1 MAVTTTP
8 RISLDRA
15 RRLALGAQGFN
26 DPAPRSTIDVR
37 HFRRVLSRVGV
48 VQLDSVNVISRA
60 HYLPFF
66 SRLGPYDRGALDRW
80 LWQSRELFEYWI
92 HEASLTSIDRWA
104 HLAYRMR
111 RGHPWKAIERINT
124 EQPGFVEKVLDEVRI
139 AGPLRVGEL
148 TEGGSRTGPWWGYG
162 PGKLALEWLFV
173 RGEVA
178 IADRPNFTRLYDL
191 TDRVIPDEVRAA
203 ETDPTTARRTLLR
216 DAVRHHGIGTVADL
230 ADYHRLKVRDAR
242 PLLDE
247 LAAAGEIVEVV
258 VDGWPRP
265 AYMDPDLPVPRSIH
279 GAALLAPFDPVVWFR
294 DRVERLFGFHYR
306 IEIYVPRPKRV
317 FGYYVLPFLLDG
329 EMVGRVD
336 LKADRAAGRLLVQ
349 GAFAETGA
357 DKIRVG
363 AALADHLR
371 DMAAWQ
377 DLSEIEIRPT
387 GDLASHIPV

>member
-1 MAVTTTP
+1 MAATP
-8 RISLDRA
+8 PRLSLDRA

-26 DPAPRSTIDVR
+26 DPAPRSTVDAR

-60 HYLPFF
+60 HYMPFF
-66 SRLGPYDRGALDRW
+66 SRLGPYDRDALDRW
-80 LWQSRELFEYWI
+80 LWRSGELFEYWI

-104 HLAYRMR
+104 HLAHRMR
-111 RGHPWKAIERINT
+111 RSHPWKAIERITT
-124 EQPGFVEKVLDEVRI
+124 EQPGFVDKVLDEVRI

-148 TEGGSRTGPWWGYG
+148 SEGGSRTGPWWGYG

-191 TDRVIPDEVRAA
+191 TDRVIPDEIRAA
-203 ETDPTTARRTLLR
+203 ELDPTTARRALLR
-216 DAVRHHGIGTVADL
+216 DAVRHHGIGTVADF
-230 ADYHRLKVRDAR
+230 ADYHRLKVGDAR
-242 PLLDE
+242 PLLAE

-265 AYMDPDLPVPRSIH
+265 VYMDPDLPIPRSVD

-294 DRVERLFGFHYR
+294 DRAERLFGFRYR

-329 EMVGRVD
+329 ELVGRVD

-349 GAFAETGA
+349 GAFAEEGA

-363 AALADHLR
+363 AALADQLR
-371 DMAAWQ
+371 GMAAWQ
-377 DLSEIEIRPT
+377 NLSEIEVRPN
-387 GDLASHIPV
+387 GDLASHLPV

>member
-1 MAVTTTP
+1 VDA
-8 RISLDRA
+8 
-15 RRLALGAQGFN
+15 
-26 DPAPRSTIDVR
+26 R

-60 HYLPFF
+60 HYMPFF
-66 SRLGPYDRGALDRW
+66 SRLGPYDRDALDRW
-80 LWQSRELFEYWI
+80 LWRSGELFEYWI

-104 HLAYRMR
+104 HLAHRMR
-111 RGHPWKAIERINT
+111 RSHPWKAIERITT
-124 EQPGFVEKVLDEVRI
+124 EQPGFVDKVLDEVRI

-148 TEGGSRTGPWWGYG
+148 SEGGSRTGPWWGYG

-191 TDRVIPDEVRAA
+191 TDRVIPDEIRAA
-203 ETDPTTARRTLLR
+203 ELDPTTARRALLR
-216 DAVRHHGIGTVADL
+216 DAVRHHGIGTVADF
-230 ADYHRLKVRDAR
+230 ADYHRLKVGDAR
-242 PLLDE
+242 PLLAE

-265 AYMDPDLPVPRSIH
+265 VYMDPDLPIPRSVD

-294 DRVERLFGFHYR
+294 DRAERLFGFRYR

-329 EMVGRVD
+329 ELVGRVD

-349 GAFAETGA
+349 GAFAEEGA

-363 AALADHLR
+363 EALADQLR
-371 DMAAWQ
+371 GMAAWQ
-377 DLSEIEIRPT
+377 NLSEIEVRPN
-387 GDLASHIPV
+387 GDLASHLPV

>member
-1 MAVTTTP
+1 MAATP
-8 RISLDRA
+8 PRLSLDRA

-26 DPAPRSTIDVR
+26 DPAPRSTVDAR

-60 HYLPFF
+60 HYMPFF
-66 SRLGPYDRGALDRW
+66 SRLGPYDRDALDRW
-80 LWQSRELFEYWI
+80 LWRSGELFEYWI

-104 HLAYRMR
+104 HLAHRMR
-111 RGHPWKAIERINT
+111 RSHPWKAIERITT
-124 EQPGFVEKVLDEVRI
+124 EQPGFVDKVLDEVRI

-148 TEGGSRTGPWWGYG
+148 SEGGSRTGPWWGYG

-191 TDRVIPDEVRAA
+191 TDRVIPDEIRAA
-203 ETDPTTARRTLLR
+203 ELDPTTARRALLR
-216 DAVRHHGIGTVADL
+216 DAVRHHGIGTVADF
-230 ADYHRLKVRDAR
+230 ADYHRLKVGDAR
-242 PLLDE
+242 PLLAE

-265 AYMDPDLPVPRSIH
+265 VYMDPDLPIPRSVD

-294 DRVERLFGFHYR
+294 DRAERLFGFRYR

-329 EMVGRVD
+329 ELVGRVD

-349 GAFAETGA
+349 GAFAEEGA

-363 AALADHLR
+363 EALADQLR
-371 DMAAWQ
+371 GMAAWQ
-377 DLSEIEIRPT
+377 NLSEIEVRPN
-387 GDLASHIPV
+387 GDLASHLPV

>member
-1 MAVTTTP
+1 
-8 RISLDRA
+8 
-15 RRLALGAQGFN
+15 
-26 DPAPRSTIDVR
+26 
-37 HFRRVLSRVGV
+37 
-48 VQLDSVNVISRA
+48 
-60 HYLPFF
+60 
-66 SRLGPYDRGALDRW
+66 